1 MKKEFKY
8 TIRFN
13 RSRKTYTIREY
24 LNGKQINKF
33 RTYPQGKAYSE
44 TWTQNDIINFLRNS
58 DEYYIVQK

>member
-24 LNGKQINKF
+24 LNGEQINKF
-33 RTYPQGKAYSE
+33 RTYPQGKDYSE
-44 TWTQNDIINFLRNS
+44 NWTQNDIINFLRNS

>member
-24 LNGKQINKF
+24 LNGEQINKF
-33 RTYPQGKAYSE
+33 RTYPQGKKYSE
-44 TWTQNDIINFLRNS
+44 TWTQDDIKNFLRKT

>member
-24 LNGKQINKF
+24 VNGELINKY
-33 RTYPQGKAYSE
+33 RSYPQGESYSE
-44 TWTQNDIINFLRNS
+44 TWTQHDIINFLRNS
-58 DEYYIVQK
+58 DEYYIVKK